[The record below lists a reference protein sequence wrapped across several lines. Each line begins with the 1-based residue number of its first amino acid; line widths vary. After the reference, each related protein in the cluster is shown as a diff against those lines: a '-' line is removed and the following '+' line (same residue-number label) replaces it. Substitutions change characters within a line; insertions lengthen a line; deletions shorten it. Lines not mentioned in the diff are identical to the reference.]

1 MKTFYRFNFNP
12 WNQRIGDCAIRA
24 VSAGIGM
31 SYIDVCK
38 AFHVAWKKGYGLV
51 RDTGIDLEVIK
62 KTFNDYF
69 GNITDFSEEV
79 PDELKD
85 MADELTKFDAEH
97 GIDSWSSGITIE
109 EFIQMFANEGRFLVG
124 CISSKGDGHIAFVN
138 CSQGKNFLVDTF
150 DSSKFIV
157 DSWMQIT
164 KSLPKDDPKHY
175 KYDKENHCF
184 IV

>member
-1 MKTFYRFNFNP
+1 MGLVERLDPLFSGDAFKVNITMKTFYRFNFNP

-69 GNITDFSEEV
+69 GNITDFAEEV

-109 EFIQMFANEGRFLVG
+109 EFI
-124 CISSKGDGHIAFVN
+124 
-138 CSQGKNFLVDTF
+138 
-150 DSSKFIV
+150 
-157 DSWMQIT
+157 
-164 KSLPKDDPKHY
+164 
-175 KYDKENHCF
+175 
-184 IV
+184 

>member
-12 WNQRIGDCAIRA
+12 WKQRIGDCAIRA

-38 AFHVAWKKGYGLV
+38 ALHVAWKKGYGLV
-51 RDTGIDLEVIK
+51 RDTGIDLEDIK

-69 GNITDFSEEV
+69 GNVTDFSEEV

-97 GIDSWSSGITIE
+97 GIDTESSGITIE
-109 EFIQMFANEGRFLVG
+109 EFI
-124 CISSKGDGHIAFVN
+124 
-138 CSQGKNFLVDTF
+138 
-150 DSSKFIV
+150 
-157 DSWMQIT
+157 
-164 KSLPKDDPKHY
+164 
-175 KYDKENHCF
+175 
-184 IV
+184 